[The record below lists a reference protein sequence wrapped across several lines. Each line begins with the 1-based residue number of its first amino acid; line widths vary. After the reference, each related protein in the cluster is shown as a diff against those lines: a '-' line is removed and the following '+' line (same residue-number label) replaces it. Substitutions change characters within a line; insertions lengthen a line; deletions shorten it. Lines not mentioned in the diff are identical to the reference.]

1 MVQRL
6 YVNPKL
12 IELVLDE
19 CSFCRRFY
27 LYEKGIAYELECF
40 LNTLLEKRD
49 QKFIGGQIELLQR
62 KIETLQFIK
71 MMLEVCLRRG
81 FKVLP
86 NRWRSP
92 LFARDWL
99 GLKFWVWA
107 PQSVFNFIQVR
118 TNELD
123 RLDKADSSTKK
134 LPFEQVA
141 QVGFARLLYGP

>member
-71 MMLEVCLRRG
+71 MILEVCQIPVARFKG
-81 FKVLP
+81 F
-86 NRWRSP
+86 
-92 LFARDWL
+92 L
-99 GLKFWVWA
+99 GSDKR
-107 PQSVFNFIQVR
+107 IGQVR
-118 TNELD
+118 QSKFFFKIAIRASCPGCYSSFTN
-123 RLDKADSSTKK
+123 
-134 LPFEQVA
+134 F
-141 QVGFARLLYGP
+141 Y

>member
-1 MVQRL
+1 MAHIIWTEIWTPNYMIHIIWTICRIIILSKPIQELMVQRL

-19 CSFCRRFY
+19 CSFCPRFY

-92 LFARDWL
+92 LFERD
-99 GLKFWVWA
+99 
-107 PQSVFNFIQVR
+107 
-118 TNELD
+118 
-123 RLDKADSSTKK
+123 
-134 LPFEQVA
+134 
-141 QVGFARLLYGP
+141 

>member
-1 MVQRL
+1 MIQRL

-19 CSFCRRFY
+19 CSFCRRFC
-27 LYEKGIAYELECF
+27 LYEKGIGYELECF

-62 KIETLQFIK
+62 KIESLQFIK
-71 MMLEVCLRRG
+71 MMLEVYFFSISPRFHLNITLIWDTTY
-81 FKVLP
+81 FK
-86 NRWRSP
+86 
-92 LFARDWL
+92 
-99 GLKFWVWA
+99 
-107 PQSVFNFIQVR
+107 VR

-123 RLDKADSSTKK
+123 KLDKADSSSRK

-141 QVGFARLLYGP
+141 QVSLSLFLIAHE

>member
-1 MVQRL
+1 MVKLCLISYGPDYMIRIIRTVWHIILSKPIQELMVQRL

-71 MMLEVCLRRG
+71 MMLEVCL
-81 FKVLP
+81 
-86 NRWRSP
+86 
-92 LFARDWL
+92 
-99 GLKFWVWA
+99 
-107 PQSVFNFIQVR
+107 
-118 TNELD
+118 
-123 RLDKADSSTKK
+123 K
-134 LPFEQVA
+134 LN
-141 QVGFARLLYGP
+141 